1 MSSQCR
7 CLTTGGHGITQ
18 GDDAT
23 AMLGLYLHIPFC
35 RRKCPY
41 CDFFSVEGH
50 AAQLRGYPA
59 LLRRHLAWAAG
70 HDWHGPVDTVYFGG
84 GTPSL
89 LSARAVGGLLSAIDQ
104 RFGLTSAA
112 EITLEANPGTVTAA
126 RLRDY
131 RAAGVNRLSLG
142 LQSLDV
148 GQLLTLGR
156 LHDAAHG
163 VRAVKLAR
171 QAGFTNLSLDLIFA
185 LPGQT
190 LSDLDAELDRY
201 LDLAPEHLSCY
212 GLTAEPDTPFHHRV
226 QAGELQLPDG
236 EFYAEAFLLLHER
249 LTAAGYA
256 HYEIANYARPGQAC
270 RHNLGYWGRRPY
282 LGLGAGAHSFRD
294 SGWGERW
301 AVPPDLVAFGEAL
314 QKRQEPAEQLETFDR
329 AGAMSETLY
338 LGLRTRMGVN
348 DAAFQARFGST
359 VAEVFPAAVAQLR
372 PWLTRE
378 DGYWRMTVAGWL
390 LFDRLIQEFL

>member
-1 MSSQCR
+1 
-7 CLTTGGHGITQ
+7 
-18 GDDAT
+18 
-23 AMLGLYLHIPFC
+23 MLGLYLHIPFC

-59 LLRRHLAWAAG
+59 LLRRHLGWAAG
-70 HDWHGPVDTVYFGG
+70 HGWRGPVDTVYFGG

-89 LSARAVGGLLSAIDQ
+89 LSARAVGSLLSAIDQ
-104 RFGLTSAA
+104 RFGLASDA

-126 RLRDY
+126 RLTGY

-142 LQSLDV
+142 LQSLDPR
-148 GQLLTLGR
+148 QLTTLGR
-156 LHDAAHG
+156 LHGREDALQ
-163 VRAVKLAR
+163 AVAWAR
-171 QAGFTNLSLDLIFA
+171 RAGFANLSLDLIFA
-185 LPGQT
+185 LPGQ
-190 LSDLDAELDRY
+190 LLANLDEELDRY

-301 AVPPDLVAFGEAL
+301 AVPPDLAAFGEAVRRL
-314 QKRQEPAEQLETFDR
+314 QEPAGRIEGFTR
-329 AGAMSETLY
+329 SGAMSETLY

-348 DAAFQARFGST
+348 DAAFRARFGST
-359 VAEVFPAAVAQLR
+359 VAEAFPAAVVQLR
-372 PWLTRE
+372 PWLTLE